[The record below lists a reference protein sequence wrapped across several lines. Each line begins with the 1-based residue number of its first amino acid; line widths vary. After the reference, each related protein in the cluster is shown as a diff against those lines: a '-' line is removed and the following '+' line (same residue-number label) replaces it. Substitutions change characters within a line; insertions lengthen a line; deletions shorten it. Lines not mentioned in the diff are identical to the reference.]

1 MSDNVIKP
9 GSYEHKFDGIKRI
22 YGKQNQALLKNLHV
36 AVVGIGGV
44 GSWTVEAFARSG
56 LGEITIIDWDDV
68 CYSNTN
74 RQIHA
79 LDKNIGK
86 SKVDVLKERVFE
98 INSSCKV
105 NAIREYYTAEN
116 ANHIISNGGK
126 AVFHKLDVSNSSEI
140 ETVIK
145 KIFDIEGSID
155 LAVNNAGIGGNFD
168 GIHKLSLK
176 DWNNTININLTGVFC
191 CMQNEI
197 KYMLKQGAGRIVN
210 VASVA
215 GKDGNANASAYSVGK
230 AGAIGLT
237 KSLGKELADKNIAVN
252 AVTPAGA
259 KTRILDQMTKEH
271 VQRMLSKVPRGRF
284 LEVEEFTSLI
294 CWLSSEENT
303 FSTAAVFDISGGR
316 STY

>member
-1 MSDNVIKP
+1 MDKITFDFNDKTAVITGGAQGFGLDIAKRFLKSGAKVIIWDVDSKMLGKAIKDLDNPNLSSDI
-9 GSYEHKFDGIKRI
+9 
-22 YGKQNQALLKNLHV
+22 
-36 AVVGIGGV
+36 
-44 GSWTVEAFARSG
+44 
-56 LGEITIIDWDDV
+56 
-68 CYSNTN
+68 
-74 RQIHA
+74 
-79 LDKNIGK
+79 
-86 SKVDVLKERVFE
+86 VD
-98 INSSCKV
+98 
-105 NAIREYYTAEN
+105 
-116 ANHIISNGGK
+116 ISNYK
-126 AVFHKLDVSNSSEI
+126 EVEKCTHKITENSNI
-140 ETVIK
+140 
-145 KIFDIEGSID
+145 DILI
-155 LAVNNAGIGGNFD
+155 NNAGITGPTAALWEYD
-168 GIHKLSLK
+168 VEMWKK
-176 DWNNTININLTGVFC
+176 VVDINLMGTFNC
-191 CMQNEI
+191 CRAIVPNMI
-197 KYMLKQGAGRIVN
+197 KNNYGRIVN

-284 LEVEEFTSLI
+284 LEVEEFTSLV

>member
-1 MSDNVIKP
+1 MDKI
-9 GSYEHKFDGIKRI
+9 KFDFNNRT
-22 YGKQNQALLKNLHV
+22 
-36 AVVGIGGV
+36 AVVTGGAQGFGLDIV
-44 GSWTVEAFARSG
+44 KRFLNSGARVV
-56 LGEITIIDWDDV
+56 IWDIDSKMIDKV
-68 CYSNTN
+68 TKELNNSNLTTS
-74 RQIHA
+74 I
-79 LDKNIGK
+79 
-86 SKVDVLKERVFE
+86 VD
-98 INSSCKV
+98 
-105 NAIREYYTAEN
+105 
-116 ANHIISNGGK
+116 ISNYK
-126 AVFHKLDVSNSSEI
+126 EVENCANEIMKNSNI
-140 ETVIK
+140 
-145 KIFDIEGSID
+145 DILI
-155 LAVNNAGIGGNFD
+155 NNAGITGPTSTLWEYD
-168 GIHKLSLK
+168 IEMWKK
-176 DWNNTININLTGVFC
+176 VVDINLMGTFNC
-191 CMQNEI
+191 CRAIVPNMI
-197 KYMLKQGAGRIVN
+197 KNNYGRIVN

-284 LEVEEFTSLI
+284 LEVEEFTSLV

>member
-1 MSDNVIKP
+1 MDKITYNFENRTALVTGGAQGFGFDIAKRFLESGAKVIIW
-9 GSYEHKFDGIKRI
+9 D
-22 YGKQNQALLKNLHV
+22 
-36 AVVGIGGV
+36 
-44 GSWTVEAFARSG
+44 
-56 LGEITIIDWDDV
+56 IDPKM
-68 CYSNTN
+68 
-74 RQIHA
+74 I
-79 LDKNIGK
+79 
-86 SKVDVLKERVFE
+86 E
-98 INSSCKV
+98 
-105 NAIREYYTAEN
+105 
-116 ANHIISNGGK
+116 K
-126 AVFHKLDVSNSSEI
+126 AVKDLNNPDLTSNIVDVSNFKEVESSVKEI
-140 ETVIK
+140 IK
-145 KIFDIEGSID
+145 NSNIDILI
-155 LAVNNAGIGGNFD
+155 NNAGITGPTA
-168 GIHKLSLK
+168 SLWEYDLEMWK
-176 DWNNTININLTGVFC
+176 KVVEINLMGTFHC
-191 CMQNEI
+191 CKAIVPNMI
-197 KYMLKQGAGRIVN
+197 KNNYGRIVN

>member
-1 MSDNVIKP
+1 MKKITYDFKNRTAIVTGGAQGFGLDIVKRFLDSGGKVIIWDIDTKMIEKVIKELDNP
-9 GSYEHKFDGIKRI
+9 
-22 YGKQNQALLKNLHV
+22 NL
-36 AVVGIGGV
+36 
-44 GSWTVEAFARSG
+44 S
-56 LGEITIIDWDDV
+56 
-68 CYSNTN
+68 SN
-74 RQIHA
+74 I
-79 LDKNIGK
+79 
-86 SKVDVLKERVFE
+86 V
-98 INSSCKV
+98 
-105 NAIREYYTAEN
+105 
-116 ANHIISNGGK
+116 
-126 AVFHKLDVSNSSEI
+126 DVSNYSEVERNVNEI
-140 ETVIK
+140 TNRSNI
-145 KIFDIEGSID
+145 DILI
-155 LAVNNAGIGGNFD
+155 NNAGITGPTATLWEYD
-168 GIHKLSLK
+168 IDMWKK
-176 DWNNTININLTGVFC
+176 VVDINLMGTFNC
-191 CMQNEI
+191 CRAIVPNMI
-197 KYMLKQGAGRIVN
+197 KNNYGRIVN